1 MSLSLKDMSS
11 PKARRRQRSTRLIVA
26 ATLVITAAVV
36 VLGAV
41 ISASL
46 PLVSIAAVLGVL
58 LGGTAAR
65 ITHSELMVT
74 RREAARDRV
83 EQAQAYR
90 DLTVERSIEHASFVA
105 TMETK
110 LSRSVRVSGEL
121 EEALSSSQHRAAVAS
136 RKLGFEARRADLAEA
151 EGARLGQLLGE
162 SEERAGEAIVRMAE
176 LEQEVDVLTTEL
188 GAWQHASLR
197 KHA

>member
-1 MSLSLKDMSS
+1 MSS

-26 ATLVITAAVV
+26 ATLLITAAVV

-41 ISASL
+41 LSASL

-58 LGGTAAR
+58 LGGAAAR
-65 ITHSELMVT
+65 ITHSELMAT
-74 RREAARDRV
+74 RRGAARDRA

-90 DLTVERSIEHASFVA
+90 ELTVERTIEHASFVA

-110 LSRSVRVSGEL
+110 LGRSERVSTEL
-121 EEALSSSQHRAAVAS
+121 ESALSSSQHRAAVAS
-136 RKLGFEARRADLAEA
+136 RKLGVEARRADLADA
-151 EGARLGQLLGE
+151 EGVRLGRALEE
-162 SEERAGEAIVRMAE
+162 SEERAGEAIVRVAE

-188 GAWQHASLR
+188 DAWHHASMR
-197 KHA
+197 KRA